1 MTASKH
7 EATIVLLACDAL
19 EAAEHEPA
27 VAAILLIDAA
37 LSILV
42 TSHAEAEPRREL
54 ASVLSQYVV
63 EQVDTVIR
71 VTGGAA

>member
-1 MTASKH
+1 MSDAKN
-7 EATIVLLACDAL
+7 EAVIVLLATDAL
-19 EAAEHEPA
+19 EAARHEPA

-42 TSHAEAEPRREL
+42 TCEVGAVRWRETAE
-54 ASVLSQYVV
+54 VLSAYIE
-63 EQVDTVIR
+63 EQVGTIIR